1 MVVCLFRLLR
11 SAALAMLFSW
21 GFVAAVGASLD
32 PTLVLLY
39 FGVMIGIH
47 ALSGYVRYHRRQ
59 LELMQMRLF
68 LTPNTNGFTRAEVFV
83 VHWYAPTI
91 SPPAAA
97 SR

>member
-1 MVVCLFRLLR
+1 MVVCLFRLFR

-47 ALSGYVRYHRRQ
+47 ALSGYVRYHCRQ
-59 LELMQMRLF
+59 LKLMQMRL
-68 LTPNTNGFTRAEVFV
+68 LSDSEYERI
-83 VHWYAPTI
+83 H
-91 SPPAAA
+91 S
-97 SR
+97 S